1 MDLKV
6 LRCGIA
12 GSGYAAKFHYEAL
25 KRVFGVRV
33 EIEEAYSPVTLA
45 TGPVPLTEI
54 LSPVKPVLYRL
65 SQVSEE

>member
-12 GSGYAAKFHYEAL
+12 GSGYAAKFHFEAL

-33 EIEEAYSPVTLA
+33 EIEGDRKSV
-45 TGPVPLTEI
+45 V
-54 LSPVKPVLYRL
+54 
-65 SQVSEE
+65 